1 MKVAVA
7 DDHPLV
13 ISGIH
18 HILTHCPD
26 MEVAGSYTTGAAL
39 LKGLETTLPDVLLLD
54 IHMPG
59 MGGDEVAD
67 ALAEKYPSVKILV
80 LTNED
85 NIYHIKNMLRRNVCG
100 YLLKTTR
107 EDKLLEAI
115 RTVFDG
121 ERYIEP
127 ALKDKIMQDT
137 LQAKKQVSANMV
149 LSRNE
154 KEVLRLIA
162 SDLTS
167 QEIADKLFMSK
178 RTVDAHRL
186 NLLTKLGAK
195 NVASLVKRGLQ
206 LGLID

>member
-1 MKVAVA
+1 
-7 DDHPLV
+7 
-13 ISGIH
+13 
-18 HILTHCPD
+18 

-39 LKGLETTLPDVLLLD
+39 LKGFEAILPDVLLLD

-59 MGGDEVAD
+59 MGGEEVAD
-67 ALAEKYPSVKILV
+67 AVAEKYPSVKILV

-85 NIYHIKNMLRRNVCG
+85 NIYYIKNLLRRNVCG

-107 EDKLLEAI
+107 EDTLLDAV
-115 RTVFDG
+115 RAVFG
-121 ERYIEP
+121 GGQYIEP
-127 ALKDKIMQDT
+127 ALKEKIVQDT